1 MTEKVKSGRGGRRPG
16 AGRKKISPFT
26 QEQQE
31 LAMQQLQ
38 EAVSRGE
45 SWAITFVMSR
55 LVPAPRPVTVEGS
68 LDAKKLVADIELTYA
83 RVAEISDLAKRIEA
97 LENTTNGS
105 EVEE

>member
-1 MTEKVKSGRGGRRPG
+1 MTETVKSGRGGRRPG

-26 QEQQE
+26 QEQQA
-31 LAMQQLQ
+31 LAMKQLQ
-38 EAVSRGE
+38 EAVVAGE

-55 LVPAPRPVTVEGS
+55 LVPSPRPVTVEGS

-97 LENTTNGS
+97 LENATNGS
-105 EVEE
+105 GDEE

>member
-1 MTEKVKSGRGGRRPG
+1 MVETVKSGRGGRRPG

-26 QEQQE
+26 QEQQAT
-31 LAMQQLQ
+31 AMQKLQ
-38 EAVSRGE
+38 EAVARGE

-97 LENTTNGS
+97 LENATNGR
-105 EVEE
+105 EDEE

>member
-1 MTEKVKSGRGGRRPG
+1 MAETVKSGRGGRRPG

-38 EAVSRGE
+38 EAVGRGE

-97 LENTTNGS
+97 LENATNGS
-105 EVEE
+105 EGEE

>member
-1 MTEKVKSGRGGRRPG
+1 
-16 AGRKKISPFT
+16 
-26 QEQQE
+26 
-31 LAMQQLQ
+31 MQQLQ
-38 EAVSRGE
+38 EAVGRGE

-97 LENTTNGS
+97 LENATNGS
-105 EVEE
+105 EDEE